1 MRVRRS
7 RFGKIAAGAAGTA
20 LLLGGLA
27 YATMGTSTG
36 PECGATE
43 AGVVPVLAAQK
54 ILTAHPD
61 GAVVRDR
68 HAGCFADDP
77 FPYAGR
83 FYEFTGTR
91 EEYTSFYETAV
102 RTDGWRP
109 VVSDEPSQDVC
120 YTKRIGEVTAFLSL
134 GGHSVDGV
142 RGYGIDISASYGE
155 TPENGGLLC

>member
-7 RFGKIAAGAAGTA
+7 RFGRIVAGAAGTA

-27 YATMGTSTG
+27 YTTLGTSTG
-36 PECGATE
+36 PGCGATE
-43 AGVVPVLAAQK
+43 AGIVPVLAAQK
-54 ILTAHPD
+54 ILTTHPD

-83 FYEFTGTR
+83 SYEFPGTR
-91 EEYTSFYETAV
+91 EEYTSFYDTAA

-109 VVSDEPSQDVC
+109 VVGDESSQDVC
-120 YTKRIGEVTAFLSL
+120 YTKRIGETTAFLSL
-134 GGHSVDGV
+134 GGHSMDGV
-142 RGYGIDISASYGE
+142 PGYGIDISASSGE